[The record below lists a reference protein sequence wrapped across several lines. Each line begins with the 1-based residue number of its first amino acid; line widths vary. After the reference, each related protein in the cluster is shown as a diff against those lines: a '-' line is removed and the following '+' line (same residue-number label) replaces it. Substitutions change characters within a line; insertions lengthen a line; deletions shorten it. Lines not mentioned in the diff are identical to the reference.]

1 MPVRRPEVLHT
12 IFVQAF
18 NAGDLEGVM
27 ELYDASAVFL
37 KEPGHVLTGW
47 GAGDAIDATC

>member
-1 MPVRRPEVLHT
+1 MPVRRPEDLHA